1 MNKRKVIIINL
12 ITVMLLTNLTACGD
26 TENNNMSQIQQETDT
41 NANNTSEA
49 QQEINTNDNNA
60 VTENTEDNTV
70 ADKLILQ
77 FREEINASSTDIDIK
92 TVAESLCSNSAFN
105 EVNVEAGEVE
115 PGYLAG
121 FDVEIHDFSKCVM
134 FSPVIGTIPFV
145 GYIFETDHSETLLET
160 LKNNANLRWNICTEA
175 DEMKYDSVGNYVIF
189 IMSPKSFD

>member
-1 MNKRKVIIINL
+1 MNKRKIIINL
-12 ITVMLLTNLTACGD
+12 ITVMLLTNLTACGV

-41 NANNTSEA
+41 NINNTSEVL
-49 QQEINTNDNNA
+49 QETNTNDNNT
-60 VTENTEDNTV
+60 VTENTDDNTV
-70 ADKLILQ
+70 AGKLILQ
-77 FREEINASSTDIDIK
+77 FKEEINASSADIDIK
-92 TVAESLCSNSAFN
+92 TVAESLCSNPAFN

-121 FDVEIHDFSKCVM
+121 FDGEINDFSKCVM

-145 GYIFETDHSETLLET
+145 GYIFETNNSETLLET
-160 LKNNANLRWNICTEA
+160 LENNANLRWNICTEA